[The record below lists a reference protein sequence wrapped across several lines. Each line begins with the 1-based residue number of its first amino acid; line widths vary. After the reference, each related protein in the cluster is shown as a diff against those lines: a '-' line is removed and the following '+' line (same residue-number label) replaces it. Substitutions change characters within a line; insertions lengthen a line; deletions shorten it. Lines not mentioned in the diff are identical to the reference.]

1 MAVDKAR
8 ETALKILYEINE
20 QGAYSNIAVKDHISD
35 EKLSGIDR
43 AFISEL
49 VYGTIC
55 WKLTLDWIIRKYS
68 TVKFRKISPWV
79 LNILRMG
86 IYQLVYLDKVPPSAA
101 VNESVNLA
109 RKYGHKGSV
118 SFVNGLLRNIAR
130 QKDSINFSG
139 IKDTDELLSVKYS
152 HPQPL
157 VRKLLKLY
165 GRDFTEQL
173 LMVNN
178 SSPEFTIRVNTL
190 KTTRE
195 ELINNLNE
203 RGYKSVMGKY
213 SNNAIQVE
221 NPGGLVDSDLHRN
234 GFFQVQ
240 DESSMLAVEI
250 MDPKPGMTVI
260 DVCSAPGG
268 KTSYMAQL
276 MENKGFIHAG
286 DIYPH
291 RMELV
296 QKNAERLGITIINT
310 YLLDAAK
317 TFDKFVETADR
328 VLVDVPCSGLG
339 ILRRKPDI
347 KWTVEFDR
355 LSGLSEL
362 QYQILKSSSAYVK
375 PGGVLV
381 YSTCTIMPEENQQV
395 VKKFVSENQGFE
407 FDDIKKFLPG
417 KLTNYAEKGYIQL
430 FPNRDGID
438 GFFICRMV
446 KKS

>member
-1 MAVDKAR
+1 
-8 ETALKILYEINE
+8 
-20 QGAYSNIAVKDHISD
+20 
-35 EKLSGIDR
+35 
-43 AFISEL
+43 
-49 VYGTIC
+49 
-55 WKLTLDWIIRKYS
+55 
-68 TVKFRKISPWV
+68 
-79 LNILRMG
+79 
-86 IYQLVYLDKVPPSAA
+86 
-101 VNESVNLA
+101 
-109 RKYGHKGSV
+109 
-118 SFVNGLLRNIAR
+118 
-130 QKDSINFSG
+130 
-139 IKDTDELLSVKYS
+139 
-152 HPQPL
+152 
-157 VRKLLKLY
+157 
-165 GRDFTEQL
+165 
-173 LMVNN
+173 
-178 SSPEFTIRVNTL
+178 
-190 KTTRE
+190 
-195 ELINNLNE
+195 
-203 RGYKSVMGKY
+203 MGKY

-417 KLTNYAEKGYIQL
+417 KLTNYAEKGYI
-430 FPNRDGID
+430 
-438 GFFICRMV
+438 
-446 KKS
+446 